1 MIELHSYD
9 TDHKLIK
16 LSIKEMLELNIVN
29 WKYNRPPDEI
39 RCNEIAEY
47 FTKFTPD
54 ILQPFVFHYLS
65 DTQQYEAL
73 DGIHRWSSLT
83 KMNNLEQMN
92 EKYVLIHVYKDK
104 SDGFLVDIFQ
114 NLNKTVP
121 VPNLYFRANNEDTAE
136 KQMIEYITKDWM
148 KKYTSHFSP
157 NSNCNVPNI
166 NRDTFIE
173 LITDIYKTQQIRSK
187 EKLED
192 VLQGAN
198 QKIKGRVENGYRD
211 NRNKFSDK
219 QKEKCVKSGCYL
231 FLYRPDIIKT
241 II

>member
-9 TDHKLIK
+9 TEHKLIK
-16 LSIKEMLELNIVN
+16 LSIKDFLELNIVN
-29 WKYNRPPDEI
+29 WKYNRPPDEV
-39 RCNEIAEY
+39 RCTEIAEY

-65 DTQQYEAL
+65 NTQQYEAL
-73 DGIHRWSSLT
+73 DGIHRWNSLT
-83 KMNNLEQMN
+83 KMKNTQQMN
-92 EKYVLIHVYKDK
+92 EKFVLIHVYTDK

-121 VPNLYFRANNEDTAE
+121 VPNLYFRANNEDETE
-136 KQMIEYITKDWM
+136 KQIIEHITKDWM
-148 KKYTSHFSP
+148 KKYQSHFSP
-157 NSNCNVPNI
+157 NANCNVPNI
-166 NRDTFIE
+166 NRDIFIE
-173 LITDIYKTQQIRSK
+173 LITDIYKSSKIRSK
-187 EKLED
+187 EKLEE
-192 VLQGAN
+192 VLQCAN
-198 QKIKGRVENGYRD
+198 QKIKERTESSFRD

-219 QKEKCVKSGCYL
+219 QKEKCVKTGCYL